1 MTPLLAGKDAGAARA
16 GEYVRH
22 APEQTLLYQLVEQ
35 YYPAFVEHLAARER
49 TLPAHVQREFDD
61 YLKCGRLE
69 HGFLRVRCM
78 DCHAE
83 RLVAFSCKR
92 RGFCPS
98 CGARR
103 MAEGAALLVDEVLPR
118 EPLRQWVLSVPFALR
133 YLFATHPAVMGQ
145 VLGIVT
151 RAIASHLISAAGYHH
166 ATAQTGAV
174 TLIQRFGS
182 ALNLNI
188 HFHMLFLDGV
198 YVTSGERLTFRRLPS
213 PTVAALEKLVH
224 VVSQRVGRALERQ
237 GILVRDL
244 ENSFLAVDT
253 PDGTGFD
260 DLLGHSITYRIA
272 LGPHQGRK
280 AFTLQTVPAVAAVD
294 HNSSV
299 AKAAGFSLH
308 AGVTCEA
315 HERDKL
321 ERLCR
326 YITRPAVSTER
337 LSLTPQGNVRYRL
350 KTPYRDGTTEVILEP
365 LDFMSRLA
373 ALVPTPRINLTRY
386 HGVFAPNHRWREQVT
401 LAKRGQRQA
410 ESAIEPAPA
419 RHASMTWAQRLK
431 RVFKIEIETCEHC
444 GGAVKVIASIEDPLV
459 IERILEH
466 LARGTEAL
474 MPIFKPFA
482 RAPPPVVLPS
492 RMDPG

>member
-1 MTPLLAGKDAGAARA
+1 MTPLLAGKDAGAVRGGA
-16 GEYVRH
+16 YVRH
-22 APEQTLLYQLVEQ
+22 APEQTLLYQIVEQ

-49 TLPAHVQREFDD
+49 SLPTHVQREFED
-61 YLKCGRLE
+61 YLRCGRLE

-103 MAEGAALLVDEVLPR
+103 MAESAALLVDEVLPR

-133 YLFATHPAVMGQ
+133 YLFAVNPAVMGQ

-166 ATAQTGAV
+166 DTAQTGAV

-198 YVTSGERLTFRRLPS
+198 YVTSGERLTFRRLPP

-224 VVSQRVGRALERQ
+224 VISQRVGRALERQ

-253 PDGTGFD
+253 PDGTDFD

-280 AFTLQTVPAVAAVD
+280 AFTLQTVPAATDAID
-294 HNSSV
+294 GKL
-299 AKAAGFSLH
+299 ARAAGFSLH
-308 AGVTCEA
+308 AGVACEA
-315 HERDKL
+315 HEREKL

-337 LSLTPQGNVRYRL
+337 LSLTAQGNIRYRL
-350 KTPYRDGTTEVILEP
+350 KTPYRDGTTDVVFEP
-365 LDFMSRLA
+365 LDFIARLV
-373 ALVPTPRINLTRY
+373 ALVPTPRVNLARY
-386 HGVFAPNHRWREQVT
+386 HGVFAPNHRLREQVT
-401 LAKRGQRQA
+401 PARRGLCLAETA
-410 ESAIEPAPA
+410 NEAAPA
-419 RHASMTWAQRLK
+419 RHVSMTWAQRLK
-431 RVFKIEIETCEHC
+431 RVFNIDIETC
-444 GGAVKVIASIEDPLV
+444 GGAVKVIASIEDPAV
-459 IERILEH
+459 IKQILEH
-466 LARGTEAL
+466 LDRRAQATPLSFRL
-474 MPIFKPFA
+474 FA
-482 RAPPPVVLPS
+482 RAPPQQALPGLKE
-492 RMDPG
+492 PG